1 LAVITASASVIPP
14 DGKAAPKP
22 PCRSHELSGPA
33 APDTALAT
41 SCAASP
47 PHAAHPTLL
56 TLLRGL
62 AGFLALSA
70 VWLAA
75 TIVFA

>member
-1 LAVITASASVIPP
+1 MAVITASASVIPP

-33 APDTALAT
+33 APDTALA
-41 SCAASP
+41 ASP
-47 PHAAHPTLL
+47 PHAAHPILL